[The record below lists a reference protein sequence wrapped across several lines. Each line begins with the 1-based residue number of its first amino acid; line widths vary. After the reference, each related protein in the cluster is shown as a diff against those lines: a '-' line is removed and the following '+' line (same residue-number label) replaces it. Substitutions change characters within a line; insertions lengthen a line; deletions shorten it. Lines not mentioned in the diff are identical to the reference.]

1 MGFPSWR
8 PPRWETPL
16 QHPLRSVQLAVPS
29 KSAEVEGTNVAEYR
43 SPVVQYNFVYI
54 MQVDHVG

>member
-1 MGFPSWR
+1 MGFPSLR
-8 PPRWETPL
+8 APRWGA
-16 QHPLRSVQLAVPS
+16 PLRSVQLAVPS
-29 KSAEVEGTNVAEYR
+29 KSPEVEGTNVADYR